1 MNLITNFWK
10 YLTEPIPLVQP
21 DPKQNIITDYLKQR
35 GERLIALRNKAIEDK
50 NIWKKKQADY
60 LINEV
65 NHRISERFSFNNFQF

>member
-10 YLTEPIPLVQP
+10 YLNEPIPLVQP
-21 DPKQNIITDYLKQR
+21 DPKANIVTDYLKQR
-35 GERLIALRNKAIEDK
+35 GERLIVLRNKAIEDK

-60 LINEV
+60 LISEV